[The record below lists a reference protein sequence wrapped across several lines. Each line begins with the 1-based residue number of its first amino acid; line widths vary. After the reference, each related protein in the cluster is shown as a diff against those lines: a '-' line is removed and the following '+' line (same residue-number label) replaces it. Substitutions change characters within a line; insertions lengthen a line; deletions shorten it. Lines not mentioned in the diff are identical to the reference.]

1 MKRRGN
7 GLDADSYAPLI
18 DLAPHLADT
27 MLEALREAGVAAY
40 VTPTPDP
47 DETGPRITGTDGDSL
62 DRLYVDTAMQSAAE
76 GILHTHLTRLRA
88 ADGDPADGPDP
99 DSGPAD
105 PGAVDPSP
113 RGRAEPRP
121 ADSVAGTTAERD
133 EDAIWAEIVAGFD
146 TVPADGET
154 PWPEQENIDE
164 PPAGRAQPGPA
175 DEGEDRA
182 GLLPISRVIKPAD
195 DPEPPPPDDEGHYVP
210 PPPPP
215 LPSTDPI
222 TKTAWLC
229 LVGGPLYL
237 LVTVI
242 LGWSVPGW
250 AAFLAVAAFIGGFVT
265 LVLRMG
271 DDPHDTDDGAVV

>member
-40 VTPTPDP
+40 VIPTPEPGED
-47 DETGPRITGTDGDSL
+47 GPRTTGSDGDSL

-76 GILHTHLTRLRA
+76 GILHTQLTRLRA
-88 ADGDPADGPDP
+88 ADADLPEPADRDRDRDSADLRGPDR
-99 DSGPAD
+99 
-105 PGAVDPSP
+105 PGGA
-113 RGRAEPRP
+113 A
-121 ADSVAGTTAERD
+121 TAERD

-146 TVPADGET
+146 APPAEGDA
-154 PWPEQENIDE
+154 PWPEQEDLDE
-164 PPAGRAQPGPA
+164 PPAPA
-175 DEGEDRA
+175 EGEDRTGA
-182 GLLPISRVIKPAD
+182 LPTARVVRSAD
-195 DPEPPPPDDEGHYVP
+195 DPLEPDDEGHYVP

-215 LPSTDPI
+215 LPSADPV
-222 TKTAWLC
+222 TKAAWLA

-237 LVTVI
+237 LISVV
-242 LGWSVPGW
+242 LGWEVPGW
-250 AAFLAVAAFIGGFVT
+250 AAFASVAAFIGGFVT

-271 DDPHDTDDGAVV
+271 DDPRDTDDGAVV